1 MREYHRSATV
11 PYAPE
16 SMFELIADVDAYSD
30 FVPGCTDSF
39 AVPATSAPGGAPE
52 VLATLGIVLGKQAG
66 HFTTRN
72 RLEAPRRIHMSL
84 VKGPF
89 SVLEGE
95 WRIEPLAGGGS
106 RLELDMRFEFA
117 SRVKDMLLGPV
128 FELTCSQLVQA
139 FLRRAEK
146 LYG

>member
-16 SMFELIADVDAYSD
+16 SMFDLIADVDAYSD
-30 FVPGCTDSF
+30 FVPGCNDSF
-39 AVPATSAPGGAPE
+39 AVPATPAPGGAQE
-52 VLATLGIVLGKQAG
+52 VLATLGIALARQAW

-72 RLEAPRRIHMSL
+72 RLEAPHRIHMSL

-89 SVLEGE
+89 SALEGE

-117 SRVKDMLLGPV
+117 SRLKDMLLGPV
-128 FELTCSQLVQA
+128 FELTCGQLVHA
-139 FLRRAEK
+139 FLKRADK